1 MLEATFDVSY
11 NARPRV
17 RSRLVLRF
25 DELSVACRWQR
36 AVQEATK
43 DGAGWLKAWF
53 YGLHSSFK
61 APFGADSMLKD
72 LVLVLFRSF

>member
-1 MLEATFDVSY
+1 MSLKATFDVSY

-43 DGAGWLKAWF
+43 DGAGWLKARRSLQLF
-53 YGLHSSFK
+53 QG
-61 APFGADSMLKD
+61 
-72 LVLVLFRSF
+72 FRS